1 MTNVITQLLR
11 SKFLRSPKPAW
22 PFKIQSTKESL
33 RLMLSFCECFQ
44 FMSVPNAIHEAAP
57 TVYGFGN
64 FYKLNI

>member
-1 MTNVITQLLR
+1 MANDITQLR
-11 SKFLRSPKPAW
+11 SKFVISPKPDR
-22 PFKIQSTKESL
+22 PFKSQPAQESVW
-33 RLMLSFCECFQ
+33 LMLSFCECFQ